1 MKRRHKTLI
10 WIALGAVVLGGGTVL
25 GAVAMKKTVSFFY
38 SPKDVLVTPPKLNRN
53 VRLGGL
59 VMTGS
64 IKHTGDGV
72 IDFVVT
78 DNVANINVSYKGIVP
93 DLFREGQ
100 GVIAEGKFTDN
111 NNFKA
116 DRILAKHDENYVPKE
131 VADSLKKSGEWRGP
145 EAALKEQKQP

>member
-10 WIALGAVVLGGGTVL
+10 WIALGAAVLGGGTVL

>member
-10 WIALGAVVLGGGTVL
+10 WIALGAVILGGGTVL

-38 SPKDVLVTPPKLNRN
+38 APKDVLVTPPKLNRE

-59 VMTGS
+59 VLTGS
-64 IKHTGDGV
+64 LKHTNDGA
-72 IDFVVT
+72 INFVVT
-78 DNVANINVSYKGIVP
+78 DNVANVNVTYKGIVP

-111 NNFKA
+111 THFKA
-116 DRILAKHDENYVPKE
+116 ERILAKHDENYVPKE

>member
-10 WIALGAVVLGGGTVL
+10 WIALGAVILGGGTVL

-38 SPKDVLVTPPKLNRN
+38 APKDVLVTPPKLNRE

-59 VMTGS
+59 VLTGS
-64 IKHTGDGV
+64 LKHTNDGT
-72 IDFVVT
+72 INFVVT
-78 DNVANINVSYKGIVP
+78 DNVANVNVTYKGIVP

-111 NNFKA
+111 THFKA
-116 DRILAKHDENYVPKE
+116 ERILAKHDENYVPKE